1 MAQHG
6 DTTVAVPADV
16 KEYITFAV
24 EAAIQRHSETIRK
37 DRYQD
42 IERALKTQVEL
53 CDEKRKAVHS
63 DGNVLP
69 LSARSKIWGAVIL
82 GAFGLLCALA
92 SEMLKYIIKH
102 MADMA
107 TGGRL

>member
-1 MAQHG
+1 M
-6 DTTVAVPADV
+6 AVPADV

-42 IERALKTQVEL
+42 IDRALKTQVKL
-53 CDEKRKAVHS
+53 CEAKRVVHS
-63 DGNVLP
+63 DGNIIP
-69 LSARSKIWGAVIL
+69 LGTRAKVWGAMIL